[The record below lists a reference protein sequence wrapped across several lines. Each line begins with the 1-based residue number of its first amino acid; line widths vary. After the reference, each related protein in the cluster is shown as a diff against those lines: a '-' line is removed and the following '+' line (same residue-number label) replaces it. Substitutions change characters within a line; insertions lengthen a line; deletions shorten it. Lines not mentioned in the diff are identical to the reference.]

1 MTAMNTNQLKTYA
14 AQARKDFMAAVAAK
28 AARYGI
34 MPDQNLPC
42 QESGDYLLIGGNAYP
57 RSIKPAYQGVLSK
70 IEKIGYA
77 EAINEIA
84 YTWFNRMIALRYME
98 LHGMLSHGYQIIGN
112 PDRPEIM
119 QNAASL
125 DMPGLDRNK
134 VTDLLLDG
142 TKDEQL
148 YAYLLQVQLN
158 ELNKVIPGL
167 FEKIDDPTNL
177 LLPDGLIMA
186 DSIRAKM
193 AELDPSNFDQIEVIG
208 WLYQFYISEQ
218 KDTLMAAGKA
228 YKKEEIPAVTQLFT
242 PNWIVKYMIQNS
254 LGTKW
259 LETYPES
266 PLKAKME
273 YYIEPAEQTAEVQT
287 ELDRIKDKSIDP
299 ETLTVIDPACGS
311 GHILVEAYDL
321 LREIYLERG
330 YALRDIPELILK
342 NNLYGIDIDKR
353 AAQLATFA
361 LSMKAA
367 QDNPRL
373 LGNTIP
379 VNIINI
385 IESNGLDVDAI
396 ANTLATRDVS
406 AETIKSLMDNF
417 ENAQTYGSLIKIKH
431 DLVGKLDDIAT
442 LVEKAGISNDMI
454 KQEYA
459 NQLKTFVV
467 MAQYL
472 ARKYDCIVANPPYMG
487 GGKFNALLKEFAN
500 EYFPESKTDLFSM
513 FLIKGFDWLKHDGF
527 NSMITMQSWMFL
539 SSFEKMRN
547 QLIESVTLNNMAH
560 LGGFSFRAA
569 SALLVSTTVSIFRN
583 SFVKDFATKCI
594 RLTDYKYEEK
604 IDHINDISNVYIVNS
619 NEFYK
624 IPGHPFA
631 YWISK
636 TLKDIFSNSMPFYD
650 VAPTRQGLATSDND
664 RFMRYWYEVCNAK
677 IFYDANDRTEAAQ
690 SRCKWFPCNKGGYY
704 RKWYGDNEYVINWEN
719 DGDEIIEYA
728 KKLYKSASRTIKNM
742 DYYFKSG
749 LTWSSISTALSM
761 RYTPAGYIF
770 ETKGSMA
777 FPDEQ
782 NLYGTL
788 AFSNTPVVAQCL
800 SALAPTLDFHEGQI
814 AKLPWLKGMDTTVN
828 QQLACNLISKEKRD
842 WDSFETSWDFE
853 RLPILTDA
861 YFKDTVA
868 ASYDAWREQSAT
880 DIAETR
886 RLEEENNRL
895 FIDAYGLQ
903 DEITPD
909 VPIEQITLTVNPRYR
924 YKADATDAE
933 LEERFKADSIKELI
947 SYIIGCYMGRY
958 SLDQTGLVYANANN
972 DGFDHSKYQTIPAD
986 NDGVIPVT
994 DTAWFPTEDA
1004 TNRIEEFIAK
1014 VWGQDKLQ
1022 ENLNFIA
1029 NALGGKPTETAS
1041 EAIRRYMLDG
1051 FYKDHT
1057 SRYQKRPIYWMFSSG
1072 KNHAFD
1078 CLVYMHRINSQTLA
1092 RIRTQFVIK
1101 LIDQMQ
1107 TQLNAL
1113 QDAIAAT
1120 TSASEQ
1126 RQMNKD
1132 ATRLQ
1137 KQLQE
1142 LLEYDEKLNHAINQK
1157 IEIDL
1162 DDGFKQ
1168 NYPKFTGL
1176 VAKVA

>member
-1 MTAMNTNQLKTYA
+1 MNTNQLKTYA

-34 MPDQNLPC
+34 MPDQILPC

-193 AELDPSNFDQIEVIG
+193 AELDPSNFEQIEVIG
-208 WLYQFYISEQ
+208 WLYQFYIAEQ
-218 KDTLMAAGKA
+218 KDILMDAGKA

-254 LGTKW
+254 LGAKW
-259 LETYPES
+259 LETYPDS
-266 PLKAKME
+266 PLKSKME
-273 YYIEPAEQTAEVQT
+273 FYIEPAKQTDDVQA
-287 ELDRIKDKSIDP
+287 ELDKIKDRTIDP

-361 LSMKAA
+361 LAMKAA
-367 QDNPRL
+367 QDNPRIL
-373 LGNTIP
+373 NKTIP
-379 VNIINI
+379 VNIIDI
-385 IESNGLDVDAI
+385 VESNGLDVDAI
-396 ANTLATRDVS
+396 ASTLATRDVTTD
-406 AETIKSLMDNF
+406 TIKSLLDNF

-431 DLVGKLDDIAT
+431 ELSGKLDNLSEMLA
-442 LVEKAGISNDMI
+442 KAETTGDML
-454 KQEYA
+454 KREYA
-459 NQLKTFVV
+459 SQFKPFVKQ
-467 MAQYL
+467 ATYL
-472 ARKYDCIVANPPYMG
+472 AKKYDVVVANPPYMG
-487 GGKFNALLKEFAN
+487 SKGQNALLKAFLASN
-500 EYFPESKTDLFSM
+500 YNDVKADLFAAFIDQNLYLTKSNGKLGFMTPFVWM
-513 FLIKGFDWLKHDGF
+513 FIASYETLRMKIIEQYDLSTLIQLEYSGFDGATVPICTF
-527 NSMITMQSWMFL
+527 
-539 SSFEKMRN
+539 
-547 QLIESVTLNNMAH
+547 
-560 LGGFSFRAA
+560 
-569 SALLVSTTVSIFRN
+569 TVSKQRVEKKTNCF
-583 SFVKDFATKCI
+583 I
-594 RLTDYKYEEK
+594 RLSDFKGASIQAPKTLEAIQNRNCGWFYETQPTKFE
-604 IDHINDISNVYIVNS
+604 
-619 NEFYK
+619 K
-624 IPGHPFA
+624 IPGTPIA
-631 YWISK
+631 YWIGENIRESFSK
-636 TLKDIFSNSMPFYD
+636 FSQLGEIAEP
-650 VAPTRQGLATSDND
+650 RQGMATSDNN
-664 RFMRYWYEVCNAK
+664 RFLRLWFEVSANNVLYDCPNAEK
-677 IFYDANDRTEAAQ
+677 ART
-690 SRCKWFPCNKGGYY
+690 SGKRWFPYNKGGDF
-704 RKWYGDNEYVINWEN
+704 RKWYGNQEYLVNWEN
-719 DGDEIIEYA
+719 DGKEIRNFTDQSG
-728 KKLYKSASRTIKNM
+728 KLLSRPQNTQ
-742 DYYFKSG
+742 YFFRPSI
-749 LTWSSISTALSM
+749 TWSFVSSAYFGV
-761 RYTPAGYIF
+761 RYSPQGF
-770 ETKGSMA
+770 CFDVGGSSV
-777 FPDEQ
+777 FPDENQ
-782 NLYGTL
+782 IFKITSLL
-788 AFSNTPVVAQCL
+788 CSKL
-800 SALAPTLDFHEGQI
+800 SFRFLTICNPTLNFQVGNVASIPYAEPSSTTEQI
-814 AKLPWLKGMDTTVN
+814 GKT
-828 QQLACNLISKEKRD
+828 LIGLSRVD
-842 WDSFETSWDFE
+842 WDSYETSWNFE
-853 RLPILTDA
+853 RLPMLTDT
-861 YFKDTVA
+861 FRKETIA
-868 ASYDAWREQSAT
+868 ASYSAWREQNAA
-880 DIAETR
+880 DIAETK

-924 YKADATDAE
+924 YKSDATDAE

-958 SLDQTGLVYANANN
+958 SLDQNGLVYANANN
-972 DGFDHSKYQTIPAD
+972 NGFDHSKYQTIPAD

-1004 TNRIEEFIAK
+1004 TNRIEEFISK
-1014 VWGQDKLQ
+1014 VWGEDKLQ
-1022 ENLNFIA
+1022 ENLSFIA
-1029 NALGGKPTETAS
+1029 NALGGKPTETPT

>member
-1 MTAMNTNQLKTYA
+1 MNTNQLKTYA

-119 QNAASL
+119 QNAATL

-134 VTDLLLDG
+134 VTDMLLDG

-177 LLPDGLIMA
+177 LMPDGLIMA

-208 WLYQFYISEQ
+208 WLYQFYIAEQ
-218 KDTLMAAGKA
+218 KDILMDAGKA

-254 LGTKW
+254 LGAKW
-259 LETYPES
+259 LETYPDS
-266 PLKAKME
+266 PLKSKME
-273 YYIEPAEQTAEVQT
+273 FYIEPAKQTTDVQA
-287 ELDRIKDKSIDP
+287 ELDRVKDKSIDP

-321 LREIYLERG
+321 LRDIYLERG

-373 LGNTIP
+373 LGKTIP
-379 VNIINI
+379 VNIIDI
-385 IESNGLDVDAI
+385 VESNGLDADAI
-396 ANTLATRDVS
+396 ANTLSTRDVS

-431 DLVGKLDDIAT
+431 ELTGKLDDISE
-442 LVEKAGISNDMI
+442 LLDKAETTGDML
-454 KQEYA
+454 KREYA
-459 NQLKTFVV
+459 SQLKPFVKQ
-467 MAQYL
+467 ATYL
-472 ARKYDCIVANPPYMG
+472 AKKYDVVVANPPYMG
-487 GGKFNALLKEFAN
+487 SKGQNALLKAFLAENYNDVKA
-500 EYFPESKTDLFSM
+500 DLFAAFIDQNLFLTKSNGKLGFMTPFVWM
-513 FLIKGFDWLKHDGF
+513 FIASYETLRTKIIEQYDLSTLIQLEYSGFDGATVPICTF
-527 NSMITMQSWMFL
+527 
-539 SSFEKMRN
+539 
-547 QLIESVTLNNMAH
+547 
-560 LGGFSFRAA
+560 
-569 SALLVSTTVSIFRN
+569 TVSKQHVENKTNCF
-583 SFVKDFATKCI
+583 I
-594 RLTDYKYEEK
+594 RLSDFKGASNQAPKTLEAIQNRNCGWFYETQPTKFE
-604 IDHINDISNVYIVNS
+604 
-619 NEFYK
+619 K
-624 IPGHPFA
+624 IPGTPIA
-631 YWISK
+631 YWIGENIRESFSK
-636 TLKDIFSNSMPFYD
+636 FSRLGEIAEP
-650 VAPTRQGLATSDND
+650 RQGMATSDNN
-664 RFMRYWYEVCNAK
+664 RFLRLWFEVSANNVLYDCPNAEK
-677 IFYDANDRTEAAQ
+677 ART
-690 SRCKWFPCNKGGYY
+690 SGKRWFPYNKGGDF
-704 RKWYGDNEYVINWEN
+704 RKWYGNQEYLVNWEN
-719 DGDEIIEYA
+719 DGKEIRNFTDQSGR
-728 KKLYKSASRTIKNM
+728 LLSRPQNTQ
-742 DYYFKSG
+742 YFFRPSI
-749 LTWSSISTALSM
+749 TWSFVSSAYFGV
-761 RYTPAGYIF
+761 RYSPQGF
-770 ETKGSMA
+770 CFDVGGSSV
-777 FPDEQ
+777 FPDENQ
-782 NLYGTL
+782 IFKITSLL
-788 AFSNTPVVAQCL
+788 CSKL
-800 SALAPTLDFHEGQI
+800 SFRFLTICNPTLNFQVGNVASIPYAEPSSTAEQI
-814 AKLPWLKGMDTTVN
+814 GKT
-828 QQLACNLISKEKRD
+828 LIGLSRVD
-842 WDSFETSWDFE
+842 WNSYETSWNFE
-853 RLPILTDA
+853 RLPMLMDA
-861 YFKDTVA
+861 FRKDTVA
-868 ASYDAWREQSAT
+868 ASYAAWREQNAA
-880 DIAETR
+880 DIAETK

-958 SLDQTGLVYANANN
+958 SLDQIGLVYANANN

-1004 TNRIEEFIAK
+1004 TNRIEEFVAK

>member
-1 MTAMNTNQLKTYA
+1 
-14 AQARKDFMAAVAAK
+14 MAAVAAK

-57 RSIKPAYQGVLSK
+57 RSIKPAYQGVQSK

-119 QNAASL
+119 QNAATL

-134 VTDLLLDG
+134 VTDMLLDG
-142 TKDEQL
+142 TRDEQL

-208 WLYQFYISEQ
+208 WLYQFYIAEQ
-218 KDTLMAAGKA
+218 KDTLMAAGTA
-228 YKKEEIPAVTQLFT
+228 YKKEDIPAVTQLFT

-254 LGTKW
+254 LGAKW
-259 LETYPES
+259 LETYPDS
-266 PLKAKME
+266 PLKSKME
-273 YYIEPAEQTAEVQT
+273 YYIEPAEQTAEVQA
-287 ELDRIKDKSIDP
+287 ELDKVKDKSIDP

-353 AAQLATFA
+353 AAQLAIFA
-361 LSMKAA
+361 LAMKAA
-367 QDNPRL
+367 QDNPKL
-373 LGNTIP
+373 LGKTIP

-385 IESNGLDVDAI
+385 VESNNMDVDAI
-396 ANTLATRDVS
+396 ANTLATRDVP
-406 AETIKSLMDNF
+406 ADTIKSLLDNF
-417 ENAQTYGSLIKIKH
+417 ENAQTYGSLIRIKH
-431 DLVGKLDDIAT
+431 DLIGKLDDIASMI
-442 LVEKAGISNDMI
+442 EKAETANDMI

-459 NQLKTFVV
+459 NQLKPFII
-467 MAQYL
+467 MARYL
-472 ARKYDCIVANPPYMG
+472 SQKYDCVIANPPYMG
-487 GGKFNALLKEFAN
+487 NKGQNDDLKQYALVHFVDSKADLFAMFIEQGFALLKDN
-500 EYFPESKTDLFSM
+500 
-513 FLIKGFDWLKHDGF
+513 GF
-527 NSMITMQSWMFL
+527 NAMVTMHSWMFL
-539 SSFEKMRN
+539 TSFEDMRKK
-547 QLIESVTLNNMAH
+547 ILNNYTLTSMAH
-560 LGGFSFRAA
+560 LGPRAFREI
-569 SALLVSTTVSIFRN
+569 SGEIVQTTTFVFKKYYIENFRGQYFRLIDGDDVYKQKQLLSKNCSYHKLSQT
-583 SFVKDFATKCI
+583 DFC
-594 RLTDYKYEEK
+594 K
-604 IDHINDISNVYIVNS
+604 ITGC
-619 NEFYK
+619 
-624 IPGHPFA
+624 PLA
-631 YWISK
+631 YWISDNI
-636 TLKDIFSNSMPFYD
+636 LNAFMNNDILNNVAQPKMGMSTSN
-650 VAPTRQGLATSDND
+650 ND
-664 RFMRYWYEVCNAK
+664 LFLRLWYEVRFDK
-677 IFYDANDRTEAAQ
+677 IGFGCSSEEDSKKNNK
-690 SRCKWFPCNKGGYY
+690 KWFPYNKGGSY
-704 RKWYGDNEYVINWEN
+704 RRWYGNNEYVINWE
-719 DGDEIIEYA
+719 DGGKELRNN
-728 KKLYKSASRTIKNM
+728 KKSVIRNSQ
-742 DYYFKSG
+742 YYFKES
-749 LTWSSISTALSM
+749 LTYSFISSSDFCV
-761 RYTPAGYIF
+761 RYTP
-770 ETKGSMA
+770 KGSLFDVGGSSIFTENDDMYNVCGLLNSKLSSLFMSIMSPTNNMNVGDIA
-777 FPDEQ
+777 NIPYNKQINADNELCQ
-782 NLYGTL
+782 NL
-788 AFSNTPVVAQCL
+788 
-800 SALAPTLDFHEGQI
+800 I
-814 AKLPWLKGMDTTVN
+814 
-828 QQLACNLISKEKRD
+828 NLIKKD
-842 WDSFETSWDFE
+842 WDSYETSWDFE
-853 RLPILTDA
+853 RLPMLTDT
-861 YFKDTVA
+861 FRKDTVA
-868 ASYDAWREQSAT
+868 ASYKAWREQNAK
-880 DIAETR
+880 DIVETK

-895 FIDAYGLQ
+895 FIDAYGLT

-909 VPIEQITLTVNPRYR
+909 VPLDQITLTVNPKYR
-924 YKADATDAE
+924 YGGNATDME
-933 LEERFKADSIKELI
+933 LEERFKSDSIKELI

-958 SLDQTGLVYANANN
+958 SLDQNGLVYANAS
-972 DGFDHSKYQTIPAD
+972 DVDFDQSKYQTIPAD
-986 NDGVIPVT
+986 NDGIIPVT
-994 DTAWFPTEDA
+994 DTAWFPEEDA
-1004 TNRIEEFIAK
+1004 TNRIESFVSKI
-1014 VWGQDKLQ
+1014 WGADKLQ
-1022 ENLNFIA
+1022 ENLSFIA
-1029 NALGGKPTETAS
+1029 TALGGKPTETAS

-1092 RIRTQFVIK
+1092 SIRTQFVIK

-1176 VAKVA
+1176 VVKVA